1 MTTSTETTDTAA
13 ARVSPVARARALLL
27 NPAVQTALGA
37 VAIAWLTWPVE
48 TVIPHEVGVDPSW
61 RAGLSMAWQQSLDYG
76 TEIVFTY
83 GPLGFLADPYL
94 YFPRTA
100 ALAGL
105 YVGLLQVAIA
115 GSLLW
120 AARATFGFLGAAAIA
135 FAITKLAIVVVPT
148 TLLIPPLVFLWC
160 AQAIRRGSQRWF
172 LTLALAG
179 GFLGA
184 LELLVRVTTGFVVLG
199 LVGLTLAMERER
211 RVRNVASFAAT
222 GALSF
227 LVLWVAT
234 GQDVRAVPDFFL
246 YSSEL
251 ITGYVDAMQYEDP
264 TLKWEYFA
272 AAAVAAVALFVGWR
286 NTEGWPRTRRLKLL
300 ALGLALAYPMFKQQ
314 FVRHDLWHIGI
325 WFFSAAV
332 AVVALSWRRD
342 TRGETALALVC
353 ALLPLG
359 AGQLTLDDVNPV
371 RSAERAV
378 DQLRTMATSERL
390 TRSGEARIALRE
402 LYDLDPA
409 ILERVSGRTVHV
421 YGYETSVAWAYPEL
435 NWRPLPVFQS
445 YTAYT
450 GRLDRLNERSLR
462 EHGPDFVLRDPDL
475 PLNDRNHTLDAPRT
489 TLRLFCLYRAA
500 GIVGTWEL
508 LERRPSRCGTPRKL
522 GTVRTRLGEHFAVPH
537 GSGRGLVVVDPRELP
552 TTAWERLRTLL
563 YRRTMLYAIVNGSTV
578 FRAVPGTAD
587 GPTIARVPA
596 GLDYPGKP
604 LSLGARTMGFFDDP
618 AGRGKPGP
626 AMTVD
631 FYEVPIGAASA
642 PIS

>member
-1 MTTSTETTDTAA
+1 MTTSTEESAPAA
-13 ARVSPVARARALLL
+13 ARVGIVARARALLL
-27 NPAVQTALGA
+27 NPVVQTALGA
-37 VAIAWLTWPVE
+37 VAIAWLTWPVQ
-48 TVIPHEVGVDPSW
+48 TVIPDETGVDPSW

-76 TEIVFTY
+76 TDIVFTY

-94 YFPRTA
+94 YFPPTA

-120 AARATFGFLGAAAIA
+120 TARATFGFLGAAAIA
-135 FAITKLAIVVVPT
+135 FAITKLAIVIVPT

-160 AQAIRRGSQRWF
+160 AHAVRRGSQRWF
-172 LTLALAG
+172 VVLALAG

-184 LELLVRVTTGFVVLG
+184 LELMIRVTTGLVVLL

-211 RVRNVASFAAT
+211 RVRNLASFAAT

-227 LVLWVAT
+227 LVLWLAT

-246 YSSEL
+246 YSFEL
-251 ITGYVDAMQYEDP
+251 ITGYVDAMPYEDP

-272 AAAVAAVALFVGWR
+272 AAVVAAVALFVGWR

-314 FVRHDLWHIGI
+314 FVRHDPWHIGI

-332 AVVALSWRRD
+332 VVVALSWRRD
-342 TRGETALALVC
+342 TRGESALALVC
-353 ALLPLG
+353 ALLALA
-359 AGQLTLDDVNPV
+359 AGQVTLDNVNPV

-390 TRSGEARIALRE
+390 ARSGEARIALRE
-402 LYDLDPA
+402 LYDLDPG
-409 ILERVSGRTVHV
+409 ILERVRGRTVHV
-421 YGYETSVAWAYPEL
+421 YGYETEVVWAYPEL
-435 NWRPLPVFQS
+435 RWRPLPVFQS

-450 GRLDRLNERSLR
+450 GRIDRLNASSLR
-462 EHGPDFVLRDPDL
+462 EHGPDFVLTGAGE
-475 PLNDRNHTLDAPRT
+475 LNGRNRTLDAPRT
-489 TLRLFCLYRAA
+489 ALELFCLYQAVST
-500 GIVGTWEL
+500 VGTWEL
-508 LERRPSRCGTPRKL
+508 LERRPNRCGTPRRL
-522 GTVRTRLGEHFAVPH
+522 GTVRTRIGEAFTVPQ
-537 GSGRGLVVVDPRELP
+537 GSGRGLVVVDLRELP

-563 YRRTMLYAIVNGSTV
+563 YRRTMLYVIVNGATS

-587 GPTIARVPA
+587 GPIIARVPA

-604 LSLGARTMGFFDDP
+604 LSLGAKTLGFFEDP
-618 AGRGKPGP
+618 GGHGKPGP
-626 AMTVD
+626 CD
-631 FYEVPIGAASA
+631 DGRLLRGADPSTR
-642 PIS
+642 